1 MKLHHILTGVAARC
15 AEDLNVAG
23 QLRSIDEDTAA
34 QDFAAHRGRDRLSIG
49 RCESLGCDLK
59 SPIAR

>member
-34 QDFAAHRGRDRLSIG
+34 QYLAALRRRNRPFIG